1 MARVVRIIS
10 DLSGADNA
18 EEVQFH
24 VDGKKYTIA
33 LTPREAYNFRQTY
46 EASKRRLSKY
56 VEAAQLAEEKEAKSS
71 LSVAF
76 HVRNWAKSKGYD
88 VPVRGRIP
96 EWVMDSWRR
105 AGSPMSAEM

>member
-1 MARVVRIIS
+1 MARVIRIIS

-18 EEVQFH
+18 KEVQFH

-33 LTPREAYNFRQTY
+33 LTKREAYNFRQTY
-46 EASKRRLSKY
+46 EAANRRLNKY
-56 VEAAQLAEEKEAKSS
+56 VEAAKLAEEKEAKST
-71 LSVAF
+71 LSTAF

-88 VPVRGRIP
+88 VPLRGRLP